1 MPISLLTGVGSGL
14 ASALL
19 FYSATRGSPLL
30 SSFLLLLTPLP
41 TLIAGLGWGW
51 LPALFGGAA
60 GALVMLGIASLPFAV
75 GYFLALGGPS
85 ALAAYLAY
93 LSRPA
98 AAGAQA
104 TEWYPPGRLLAAL
117 ALYGGA
123 LPILVLPLLGGSY
136 DGLREPMHDYFRRF
150 SASTAGD
157 LNMPPLSEVQV
168 ETLTEFLLAV
178 LPAALSAYWFVI
190 FMVNLYLA
198 GRIARL
204 SGRLG
209 RDWPDL
215 ALIAYPPLFPLITVA
230 AFAASF
236 APGLLGVVGTSFSG
250 AFLVAY
256 LIAGLALAHFL
267 ARGRAPW
274 ILWLVYAALLLL
286 GPYAALALTVT
297 GLLEPVVNLK
307 RRLGAPPPST

>member
-1 MPISLLTGVGSGL
+1 MPMRFLFGVASGL

-30 SSFLLLLTPLP
+30 SSFLLLMTPLP

-51 LPALFGGAA
+51 LPALIGGLAA
-60 GALVMLGIASLPFAV
+60 SAVMLGIASLPFAL

-85 ALAAYLAY
+85 ALTAYLAY

-98 AAGAQA
+98 AGGAA
-104 TEWYPPGRLLAAL
+104 IEWYPPGRLLAAL
-117 ALYGGA
+117 SLYGGA
-123 LPILVLPLLGGSY
+123 LPLLLWALLGGSY
-136 DGLREPMHDYFRRF
+136 DQLREPMGDYFRRF
-150 SASTAGD
+150 SARTASD
-157 LNMPPLSEVQV
+157 LNMPPLNEAQV

-178 LPAALSAYWFVI
+178 LPAALSAYWLII

-215 ALIAYPPLFPLITVA
+215 ALMASPPAIPLPTLA
-230 AFAASF
+230 TFAAS
-236 APGLLGVVGTSFSG
+236 
-250 AFLVAY
+250 
-256 LIAGLALAHFL
+256 
-267 ARGRAPW
+267 
-274 ILWLVYAALLLL
+274 
-286 GPYAALALTVT
+286 
-297 GLLEPVVNLK
+297 
-307 RRLGAPPPST
+307 